1 MRQLTAIEPTIYTP
15 LTTCGMGMVFWTGVL
30 ESSVQKNSGL
40 LSSVQMSKVFHFFK

>member
-15 LTTCGMGMVFWTGVL
+15 LTTYMGMVFWTGVL

-40 LSSVQMSKVFHFFK
+40 VSSVQMSKVFHFFE